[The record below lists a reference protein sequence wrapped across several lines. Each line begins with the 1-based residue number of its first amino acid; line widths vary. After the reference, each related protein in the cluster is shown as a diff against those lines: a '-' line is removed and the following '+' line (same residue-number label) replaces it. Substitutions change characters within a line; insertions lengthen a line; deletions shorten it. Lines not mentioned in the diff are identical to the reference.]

1 MYFVIAIKM
10 PPPPPF
16 VLLAWGPSQVWP
28 VSQCPRYFSGRSW
41 YTANSISDIFHY
53 TTSGAWDPLGKKD
66 GQVPCR
72 WIYFGFKTVFHG
84 VSLVCWLCFTR
95 PTRGIE
101 NSVSARQSQETS
113 LSFTRQ
119 NDLSFAEFAQY
130 NWHADS
136 SFIRDSGVESGSA
149 LGVILLREHA
159 NGKDSWRIQA
169 NIDGFTFDNL
179 EKKPKMGFSVR
190 CFRLSGAPESLAH

>member
-1 MYFVIAIKM
+1 MIAIKM

-16 VLLAWGPSQVWP
+16 ALLAWGPSQVWP

-41 YTANSISDIFHY
+41 YTANSISDMFHY

-113 LSFTRQ
+113 RSFTRQ
-119 NDLSFAEFAQY
+119 TTYALQGSLNKIGMQTAVSYGTPEVNLDL
-130 NWHADS
+130 
-136 SFIRDSGVESGSA
+136 
-149 LGVILLREHA
+149 LLE
-159 NGKDSWRIQA
+159 W
-169 NIDGFTFDNL
+169 FY
-179 EKKPKMGFSVR
+179 
-190 CFRLSGAPESLAH
+190 